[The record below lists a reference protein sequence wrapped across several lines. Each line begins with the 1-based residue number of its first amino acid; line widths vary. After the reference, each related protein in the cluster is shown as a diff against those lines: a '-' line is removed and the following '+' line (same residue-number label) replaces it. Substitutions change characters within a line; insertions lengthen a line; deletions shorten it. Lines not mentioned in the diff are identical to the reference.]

1 MEDIGRIY
9 IIRNKI
15 NNKIYIG
22 KTIQTIKDRWYQHL
36 DKWSNCTKLKSA
48 MDELGRN
55 NFYIEILEDNIP
67 YSSLDEK
74 EKYYIELYNSISN
87 GYNIKYC
94 NSNFKGRLF
103 HKISDEIKCRVKED
117 YINGIP
123 PYDIA
128 KHFKL
133 GITSIYN
140 ILSEASIPK
149 KYNKG
154 GFNTK
159 AKIDLAKLIEL
170 KKLGYGTTYIANYF
184 NVALSSVKRYVNRHK
199 DIIFPRVPDILAS
212 KVEDE
217 NVL

>member
-1 MEDIGRIY
+1 MEDIGKVY
-9 IIRNKI
+9 IIRNRI

-22 KTIQTIKDRWYQHL
+22 KTIQNIKDRWYKHL

-74 EKYYIELYNSISN
+74 EKYYIELYDSISN

-94 NSNFKGRLF
+94 NSNFKGRPF
-103 HKISDEIKCRVKED
+103 HKISDEIKRRVKED
-117 YINGIP
+117 YINGISP
-123 PYDIA
+123 CDIA

-133 GITSIYN
+133 GLTSIYN

-154 GFNTK
+154 GFSTK
-159 AKIDLAKLIEL
+159 SKIDLDKLIKL

-199 DIIFPRVPDILAS
+199 DIIFPRVSNILAS

>member
-1 MEDIGRIY
+1 M
-9 IIRNKI
+9 N
-15 NNKIYIG
+15 
-22 KTIQTIKDRWYQHL
+22 
-36 DKWSNCTKLKSA
+36 
-48 MDELGRN
+48 ELGRN
-55 NFYIEILEDNIP
+55 NFYIEVIIP

-74 EKYYIELYNSISN
+74 EKYYIELYNSIAN
-87 GYNIKYC
+87 GYNIKFC
-94 NSNFKGRLF
+94 NSNFKGRKF
-103 HKISDEIKCRVKED
+103 HKISNKIKNRIKED
-117 YINGIP
+117 YINGIS

-133 GITSIYN
+133 GLTSIYN

-149 KYNKG
+149 KHNKG

-159 AKIDLAKLIEL
+159 AKIDLAKLVEL

-199 DIIFPRVPDILAS
+199 DIIFPRVSDILTS